1 MKINNVVK
9 KLTRGWDLKD
19 LEFASFTE
27 KGKGCAKLALDL
39 LRNCQTRMMKDSKF
53 ILIST
58 SEKWKAQ
65 DYGLQDQDMLC
76 AEKHDIAKELRTR
89 GGAHFVLAVDQPRQG
104 LEELLDGM
112 RYRSQMIVLNP
123 YRNDKVELPLGN
135 MIAKDLSIRAPCFA
149 DTKSIEKA
157 LELFDRNNI
166 KVPTNRYKFEENEI
180 NQAWKEVENRSK
192 FDAPII
198 LMHGGGN

>member
-1 MKINNVVK
+1 
-9 KLTRGWDLKD
+9 
-19 LEFASFTE
+19 
-27 KGKGCAKLALDL
+27 
-39 LRNCQTRMMKDSKF
+39 MKDSKF
-53 ILIST
+53 ILVST

-65 DYGLQDQDMLC
+65 DYGLQEQDMLC
-76 AEKHDIAKELRTR
+76 CGKQDIAKELRSR
-89 GGAHFVLAVDQPRQG
+89 GGAHFVLGESSLSLSLSLFFTWDWLYLVRVIAVDQPRQG

-123 YRNDKVELPLGN
+123 FRNEKVQLPLGN
-135 MIAKDLSIRAPCFA
+135 IIAKDLSIRAPCFA

-166 KVPTNRYKFEENEI
+166 KVPTNRYKFEQDQINE
-180 NQAWKEVENRSK
+180 AWKEVENRSK

-198 LMHGGGN
+198 LMHSVGI

>member
-1 MKINNVVK
+1 
-9 KLTRGWDLKD
+9 
-19 LEFASFTE
+19 
-27 KGKGCAKLALDL
+27 
-39 LRNCQTRMMKDSKF
+39 
-53 ILIST
+53 
-58 SEKWKAQ
+58 
-65 DYGLQDQDMLC
+65 
-76 AEKHDIAKELRTR
+76 
-89 GGAHFVLAVDQPRQG
+89 
-104 LEELLDGM
+104 M

-123 YRNDKVELPLGN
+123 CRNDKVQLPLGN
-135 MIAKDLSIRAPCFA
+135 IIAKDLSIRAPCFV

-166 KVPTNRYKFEENEI
+166 KVPTNRYKFEGNEI